1 MGVQIHH
8 HDVSGR
14 FGIDHMK
21 PNDKESIV
29 GVPNNFLVF
38 GPSGAGKSS
47 LIGSL
52 LSNDLDDGKATH
64 DVVFSAIG
72 MNLVEE
78 MWVKV
83 AVLVDSGWRRIM
95 ESR

>member
-1 MGVQIHH
+1 MDVDVEDLARAVVQIHH

-38 GPSGAGKSS
+38 GPSGAGTLTSHRF
-47 LIGSL
+47 L
-52 LSNDLDDGKATH
+52 L
-64 DVVFSAIG
+64 
-72 MNLVEE
+72 
-78 MWVKV
+78 
-83 AVLVDSGWRRIM
+83 
-95 ESR
+95 